1 MSVPTPAH
9 LQIFVSDE
17 IHGTGFFF
25 SWWLWMER
33 DTRNPFWGI
42 STIIVS
48 VVKAVGVGGL
58 LGAELG
64 SSQRKP
70 D

>member
-1 MSVPTPAH
+1 
-9 LQIFVSDE
+9 
-17 IHGTGFFF
+17 
-25 SWWLWMER
+25 MER
-33 DTRNPFWGI
+33 DTRNPFLGI

-48 VVKAVGVGGL
+48 VVMAVGVGGL